1 MGAGTLLNGLEK
13 ENFPNNIHSDLPAYP
28 NMDSQEDGNTS
39 EESKRNSPVKQKS
52 PKDEEKSSKMG
63 TASNIFHEN
72 KDIHERS
79 EHTDDFNDGLKLAP
93 DSSPSLK
100 ECQFKNW
107 ESFWCNT
114 EGYKT
119 KHMQPFHFTSGLEEI
134 KEPVMDLNISTSP
147 YKGQRP
153 NSAPTEYSAAT
164 TAFTKTQ
171 LEVSFLKTNLLTY
184 IKKEI
189 DICLSSVPFFDDAV
203 QMQKKFLEYRDID
216 LDEEYELKILG
227 ELLNDLNFF
236 HMQENSL
243 LNRELAVRRFSN
255 QPESQNLPSIRD
267 FRNPLLPINNR
278 PSPPLGLK
286 RNGKSFEETYD
297 FTSNTSNFWGE
308 KAELQNSITGGTPY
322 FFHPNNIHQ
331 TKPFMSFEN
340 QNELLFQ
347 RKNSDYKQHFNSG
360 RNIHNGV
367 ESKSYRGV
375 GLNDSYQKGY
385 AAMTK
390 SFGNI
395 DLNRMP
401 RRSNEE
407 MYSWS
412 RN

>member
-1 MGAGTLLNGLEK
+1 MGTGAFLDGLEK
-13 ENFPNNIHSDLPAYP
+13 ENFSSRMHLDLNTHH
-28 NMDSQEDGNTS
+28 NMDSREDGNTS
-39 EESKRNSPVKQKS
+39 EESKRSSPVEQMS
-52 PKDEEKSSKMG
+52 PKDKERSAKMETTG
-63 TASNIFHEN
+63 NIFNE
-72 KDIHERS
+72 KIDLHERF
-79 EHTDDFNDGLKLAP
+79 ENTGEFNNDLKLIP
-93 DSSPSLK
+93 DSSLNSK
-100 ECQFKNW
+100 EYQFKNW

-119 KHMQPFHFTSGLEEI
+119 KHMQPFHFTNGLEEI
-134 KEPVMDLNISTSP
+134 KEPIMELNISTSP

-189 DICLSSVPFFDDAV
+189 DICLSSIPFFDDAV

-243 LNRELAVRRFSN
+243 LNRELAVRKFSN
-255 QPESQNLPSIRD
+255 QPENQNLPPVRD
-267 FRNPLLPINNR
+267 FRNPLMPINNR
-278 PSPPLGLK
+278 YSPPLVLK
-286 RNGKSFEETYD
+286 KNGKSFEENYE
-297 FTSNTSNFWGE
+297 FTPNTSNFWGE
-308 KAELQNSITGGTPY
+308 KAELQNSISGGTPY
-322 FFHPNNIHQ
+322 CFHTDNIHR

-340 QNELLFQ
+340 QNEPLFQ
-347 RKNSDYKQHFNSG
+347 RKNPDYKQHFNSG
-360 RNIHNGV
+360 RSVHNAV
-367 ESKSYRGV
+367 EPKSYRGI
-375 GLNDSYQKGY
+375 GLNESYQKGY
-385 AAMTK
+385 AVMTK

-401 RRSNEE
+401 RRGNEE